1 MLKVQQSDS
10 GKYLIYI
17 MYIVGIRDEDTLVL
31 WGMSRDF
38 YAQYLMSLGHHQ
50 KARDQ
55 FKQAYDISCEVNGE
69 TDEQSLVLLNSLG
82 KKFQGV
88 VIYKVRLNH
97 LTPIILFYAFYIHF
111 YLVHCF

>member
-1 MLKVQQSDS
+1 
-10 GKYLIYI
+10 
-17 MYIVGIRDEDTLVL
+17 
-31 WGMSRDF
+31 MSRDL

-82 KKFQGV
+82 KMKFKSGYSQC
-88 VIYKVRLNH
+88 IKICSSSYFIPLQ
-97 LTPIILFYAFYIHF
+97 
-111 YLVHCF
+111 